1 MKKHL
6 HFFIVLLIV
15 ALFRGEVRGQD
26 PTWGKIYKVGDFL
39 IHSKDVMK
47 IDLYVKPN
55 NIQNPQ
61 HRDTLYEDEKYRI
74 LGNADM
80 LLGIY
85 RKYKV
90 GFKFSDYRIAL
101 YKGKLAPPN
110 FKTDPAAYE
119 FRTQIKDQCKDKGI
133 DFAGHFTLVQWGC
146 GTECAE
152 TAIVDRITGS
162 IFYSKLNEPYNFAF
176 NTIKCKSNSTM
187 VIMNDWMIEGFKGY
201 VYCDRPYWKLKVAN
215 WSGTKFKLLSKQD

>member
-15 ALFRGEVRGQD
+15 ALFPGEVRGQD

-90 GFKFSDYRIAL
+90 GFKFSDYRVAL

-110 FKTDPAAYE
+110 FKNDPAAYE
-119 FRTQIKDQCKDKGI
+119 FRTQIKDQCKIRALVLPGI
-133 DFAGHFTLVQWGC
+133 LLW
-146 GTECAE
+146 
-152 TAIVDRITGS
+152 
-162 IFYSKLNEPYNFAF
+162 YNGDVEQNAH
-176 NTIKCKSNSTM
+176 KQLL
-187 VIMNDWMIEGFKGY
+187 WIE
-201 VYCDRPYWKLKVAN
+201 
-215 WSGTKFKLLSKQD
+215 